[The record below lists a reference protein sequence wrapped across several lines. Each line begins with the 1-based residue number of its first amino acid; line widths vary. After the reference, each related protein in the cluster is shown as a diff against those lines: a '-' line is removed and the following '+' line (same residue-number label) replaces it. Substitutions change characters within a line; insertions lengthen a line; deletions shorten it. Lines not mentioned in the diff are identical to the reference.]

1 MGQKILKYSRLVKL
15 AIVIVLSNVE
25 DEETFSIANF
35 MTYKF
40 HNHLIIDLNLVVK
53 MHAQEF
59 YKLET
64 FLWIIQQFGNGLE
77 GEIAL
82 RRPLGG

>member
-1 MGQKILKYSRLVKL
+1 
-15 AIVIVLSNVE
+15 
-25 DEETFSIANF
+25 
-35 MTYKF
+35 
-40 HNHLIIDLNLVVK
+40 LIIDLNLVVK